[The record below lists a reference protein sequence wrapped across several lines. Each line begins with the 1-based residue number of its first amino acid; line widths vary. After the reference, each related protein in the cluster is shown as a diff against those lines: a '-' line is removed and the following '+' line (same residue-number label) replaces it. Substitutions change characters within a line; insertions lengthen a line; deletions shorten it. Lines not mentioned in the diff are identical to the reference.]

1 MLVGGFFKVL
11 VWVLDWSGLWLVPS
25 CCLDL
30 SVFVVAGLFWHG
42 LGRCCCLLG
51 LDLYFIC
58 VVPSMFVFSFI
69 GVL

>member
-1 MLVGGFFKVL
+1 M
-11 VWVLDWSGLWLVPS
+11 WVFDWSGLWLVPS
-25 CCLDL
+25 CSLGL
-30 SVFVVAGLFWHG
+30 IVFVVAGLFWHG

>member
-1 MLVGGFFKVL
+1 M
-11 VWVLDWSGLWLVPS
+11 PS
-25 CCLDL
+25 CSLGL
-30 SVFVVAGLFWHG
+30 SVFVVAGLFWYG

-51 LDLYFIC
+51 LDLYVIC